1 MKTTTL
7 CVMMMGAAFVMRAGA
22 GESQAPEQLG
32 AHWARVSDEAKVQ
45 LIVDGLRS
53 IGGGTGVVVRKHAS
67 ALLRVNLA
75 DAVAASLAKSHS
87 SNGSVPTLAAAGKT
101 HASHYDIKVHGA
113 TASVEF
119 SSGERLSLEQRDGV
133 WSVTGG
139 SLPKNFFTAT
149 NDETATSTLAAR
161 SGVSVGESFT
171 EQAVSR
177 ERRISRLTQG
187 VTRSQI
193 ERQLFSVPGK
203 TASYYSVLYRR
214 GLSAPIATYVQF
226 VLDAEWN
233 RIVYGNMNNWIKS
246 YNVHAPSAIV
256 VDADG
261 NVFVGEPARKRVLV
275 LKLVGSATL
284 QLQSTIPNIENPSEL
299 AINDNGTPF
308 NTSDDFL
315 YVADPTRNKIFKYT
329 AGGTAHALVATFD
342 GFDTPTSIA
351 VGRWNGANNRV
362 LYVVD
367 KIGKRVR
374 AFDDERAS
382 LSLLAQHRGD
392 YSQYFTSIKT
402 DHFGHVYVVDNVN
415 SKVMKFTSQLEL
427 LDEHGGADAFAALN
441 SVDIPFARIEI
452 DGERR
457 WVGFDQMFAL
467 ERWDNTSGVQRRKF
481 GIKLRNIDFR
491 ADQDVSSVANAFVL
505 TDVANVAAK
514 IFDERNR
521 LVRTL
526 SSSWLTA
533 GAKNLHW
540 DRRSD
545 EGVQVPAGTYRYEL
559 MAVSA
564 YAGEPTISNTRFY
577 LPLYY
582 AEDCGSENRNDDAH
596 LVRGSVVRWGNAP
609 SQTANEDESSVQY
622 RFTGLNPAGEYEV
635 AAEFVAN
642 DALQRL
648 QELTANGKRLL
659 EPQRVSTEPTQTG
672 FVRIPKELYVNGEV
686 TIAVNKLGEGSAI
699 ATQLW
704 IKEVGKGFNP
714 EPMQTLPTKYAL
726 DQNYPNPFNPTT
738 TIRYAIPD
746 DGLVTLK
753 VYNIAGQ
760 EVATL
765 VNEAKKAGK
774 YEVIFDARNTRGGAL
789 ASGVYFYRLVSAS
802 TSGSTRGFAETKK
815 FALVK

>member
-1 MKTTTL
+1 
-7 CVMMMGAAFVMRAGA
+7 
-22 GESQAPEQLG
+22 
-32 AHWARVSDEAKVQ
+32 
-45 LIVDGLRS
+45 
-53 IGGGTGVVVRKHAS
+53 
-67 ALLRVNLA
+67 
-75 DAVAASLAKSHS
+75 
-87 SNGSVPTLAAAGKT
+87 
-101 HASHYDIKVHGA
+101 VHGA

-139 SLPKNFFTAT
+139 SLPKNFFTPS
-149 NDETATSTLAAR
+149 NDETTTSSLAAR
-161 SGVSVGESFT
+161 SGVSVGESFI

-177 ERRISRLTQG
+177 ERRISRLTQD

-275 LKLVGSATL
+275 LKLDGTTTL

-315 YVADPTRNKIFKYT
+315 YVADPTRNTIFKYT
-329 AGGTAHALVATFD
+329 AGGAAHALVATFD

-382 LSLLAQHRGD
+382 LSLLAHHRGD

-481 GIKLRNIDFR
+481 GIKLRNIEFR

-514 IFDERNR
+514 IYDERNR

-596 LVRGSVVRWGNAP
+596 LVRGSVVRWGDAP

-635 AAEFVAN
+635 AAEFAAN

-672 FVRIPKELYVNGEV
+672 FVRVPKELYANGEV
-686 TIAVNKLGEGSAI
+686 TIAVNALGEGPAI
-699 ATQLW
+699 VTQLW

-714 EPMQTLPTKYAL
+714 EPLATLPTKYAL
-726 DQNYPNPFNPTT
+726 EQNYPNPFNPTT

-765 VNEAKKAGK
+765 VNEVKKAGK
-774 YEVIFDARNTRGGAL
+774 YEVTFDSKNTVGASL
-789 ASGVYFYRLVSAS
+789 ASGVYLYRVQA
-802 TSGSTRGFAETKK
+802 GSFSEVKK
-815 FALVK
+815 MVLLK

>member
-1 MKTTTL
+1 
-7 CVMMMGAAFVMRAGA
+7 MMIGAAFVMRAGA

-53 IGGGTGVVVRKHAS
+53 IGGGTDAVVRKHAS
-67 ALLRVNLA
+67 AFLRVNVA
-75 DAVAASLAKSHS
+75 DAVATSLAKSKAS
-87 SNGSVPTLAAAGKT
+87 TGGATTLLAASEKPG
-101 HASHYDIKVHGA
+101 SIYKVKMQGA

-119 SSGERLSLEQRDGV
+119 TSGERLSLEQRDGV

-139 SLPKNFFTAT
+139 SLPKNFFNAT
-149 NDETATSTLAAR
+149 NDQSVSSSIAGG
-161 SGVSVGESFT
+161 SGVSVGESFVDQ
-171 EQAVSR
+171 EVSS
-177 ERRISRLTQG
+177 EHRIGRLTKN

-193 ERQLFSVPGK
+193 DRQLFGVPGK
-203 TASYYSVLYRR
+203 TASYYSVLYQR
-214 GLSAPIATYVQF
+214 GLPAPIATYVQF

-246 YNVHAPSAIV
+246 YNVHAPSAIA

-261 NVFVGEPARKRVLV
+261 NVFVGEPANKRVLV
-275 LKLVGSATL
+275 LRLVGAGDATL
-284 QLQSTIPNIENPSEL
+284 QLHHAINSIDNPSDL

-315 YVADPTRNKIFKYT
+315 YVADATRNKIFKYT
-329 AGGTAHALVATFD
+329 AGGNANSLVATFD
-342 GFDTPTSIA
+342 GFDAPTSIA

-367 KIGKRVR
+367 KIAKRVR
-374 AFDDERAS
+374 AFDDEGGS
-382 LSLLAQHRGD
+382 LSLLALHRGD
-392 YSQYFTSIKT
+392 YSQYFASLKT

-415 SKVMKFTSQLEL
+415 SKLFKFTALLEL
-427 LDEHGGADAFAALN
+427 LDEHGGADAFAALGN
-441 SVDIPFARIEI
+441 IDIPFARIEI
-452 DGERR
+452 DGDRR
-457 WVGFDQMFAL
+457 WVGFDQLFAI
-467 ERWDNTSGVQRRKF
+467 ERWDNASGVQRRKF
-481 GIKLRNIDFR
+481 GIKLKNIDFR
-491 ADQDVSSVANAFVL
+491 ADEDVSAVANTFTL
-505 TDVANVAAK
+505 TDVANVAVK
-514 IFDERNR
+514 IYDERNR

-559 MAVSA
+559 GAASS

-774 YEVIFDARNTRGGAL
+774 YEIVFDAKSAL
-789 ASGVYFYRLVSAS
+789 GSSMASGVYLYRVKAGNFS
-802 TSGSTRGFAETKK
+802 EVKK
-815 FALVK
+815 MVLLK

>member
-7 CVMMMGAAFVMRAGA
+7 CAMMMGAAFVMRAGA

-87 SNGSVPTLAAAGKT
+87 SNGSVPILTAAGKT
-101 HASHYDIKVHGA
+101 HASHYNIKVHGA

-139 SLPKNFFTAT
+139 SLPKNFFTPS
-149 NDETATSTLAAR
+149 NDETTTSSLAAR
-161 SGVSVGESFT
+161 SGVSVGESFI

-177 ERRISRLTQG
+177 ERRISRLTQD

-275 LKLVGSATL
+275 LKLDGTTTL

-315 YVADPTRNKIFKYT
+315 YVADPTRNTIFKYT
-329 AGGTAHALVATFD
+329 AGGAAHALVATFD

-382 LSLLAQHRGD
+382 LSLLAHHRGD

-481 GIKLRNIDFR
+481 GIKLRNIEFR

-514 IFDERNR
+514 IYDERNR

-596 LVRGSVVRWGNAP
+596 LVRGSVVRWGDAP

-635 AAEFVAN
+635 AAEFAAN

-672 FVRIPKELYVNGEV
+672 FVRVPKELYANGEV
-686 TIAVNKLGEGSAI
+686 TIAVNALGEGPAI
-699 ATQLW
+699 VTQLW

-714 EPMQTLPTKYAL
+714 EPLATLPTKYAL
-726 DQNYPNPFNPTT
+726 EQNYPNPFNPTT

-765 VNEAKKAGK
+765 VNEVKKAGK
-774 YEVIFDARNTRGGAL
+774 YEVTFDSKNTVGASL
-789 ASGVYFYRLVSAS
+789 ASGVYLYRVQA
-802 TSGSTRGFAETKK
+802 GSFSEVKK
-815 FALVK
+815 MVLLK